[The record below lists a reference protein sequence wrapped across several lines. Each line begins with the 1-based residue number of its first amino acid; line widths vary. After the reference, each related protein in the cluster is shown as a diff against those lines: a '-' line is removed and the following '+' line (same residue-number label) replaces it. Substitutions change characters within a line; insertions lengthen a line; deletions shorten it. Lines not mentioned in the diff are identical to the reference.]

1 MSLTTIAF
9 PPPVAVPARAER
21 RYPVGAEIVE
31 DCVSFRV
38 WAPAHESVMLL
49 LHDRGEVAMDREDGA
64 YFRLD
69 IQDLGAGALY
79 RFRLGN
85 TPEPAADPASRFQPE
100 GPQGW
105 SMVIDPETFAWN
117 DANWTGIT
125 PERQV
130 LYEMHIG
137 TFTQEGTYAAAAC
150 RLLILKEMGVTCLEI
165 MPVNEF
171 CGEFGWGYDGV
182 LPYAPSRIY
191 GEPDDL
197 RAMVNTA
204 HRLGIG
210 VILDVV
216 HNHFGVGDR
225 FRDFTPDYFT
235 KRYWYEWGYSINF
248 NGENSAG
255 VREFISKNAAYWI
268 DEYHLDGLR
277 LDATQAL
284 YDSSDEHIM
293 AAICREVRAAAG
305 ARSIYLVAENEP

>member
-1 MSLTTIAF
+1 MSPTTIAS
-9 PPPVAVPARAER
+9 PPPAAIPARAER
-21 RYPVGAEIVE
+21 RYPVGAEFVD

-38 WAPAHESVMLL
+38 WAPAHESVTLL
-49 LHDRGEVAMDREDGA
+49 LRDRGEIAMNREDGG

-69 IQDLGAGALY
+69 VQALGAGALY

-85 TPEPAADPASRFQPE
+85 IPEPAADPASRFQPE

-105 SMVIDPETFAWN
+105 SMVIDPGTFAWN
-117 DANWTGIT
+117 DANWTGIK

-137 TFTQEGTYAAAAC
+137 TFTQEGTYAAAAVK
-150 RLLILKEMGVTCLEI
+150 LPILREIGVTCLEI
-165 MPVNEF
+165 MPLNEF

-197 RAMVNTA
+197 RAMVDTA

-216 HNHFGVGDR
+216 YNHFGVGDR

-235 KRYWYEWGYSINF
+235 KRYWNEWGSSINF
-248 NGENSAG
+248 DGENSAG
-255 VREFISKNAAYWI
+255 VREFVSKNAA
-268 DEYHLDGLR
+268 
-277 LDATQAL
+277 
-284 YDSSDEHIM
+284 
-293 AAICREVRAAAG
+293 
-305 ARSIYLVAENEP
+305 